1 MADLTKIQFE
11 NWSDVQLEQLNDKI
25 SRRMVW
31 GEQVMMAYIYIQKGG
46 VVPEHRHVSEQ
57 ITHVLQGALELT
69 IDGKKIV
76 VRSGQVL
83 VIPSNLPHSA
93 VALEDTVDLDVFS
106 PVRRDWIEGTDAYL
120 RR

>member
-11 NWSDVQLEQLNDKI
+11 SWSDVRLEQLNDKI

-46 VVPEHRHVSEQ
+46 VVPEHSHVNEQ
-57 ITHVLQGALELT
+57 ITHVLQGALEFM
-69 IDGKKIV
+69 IDGKQIV